1 MANLKK
7 FSKPIPIRQSGVVLF
22 ITLVALV
29 VMLIASV
36 ALIRSSDINLL
47 MSGSLAFKR
56 DVVNQAE
63 RAMPAIRNKF
73 LIGALTSGVAKQ
85 TDHISTDNYYATI
98 LASSNQGIPNVL
110 LDTAVFDAAMPNN
123 NIVYA
128 AGGITVRYVI
138 DRMCVTG
145 TVEVSAGSCT
155 ISKPGT
161 DFGGDA
167 FNIENKLKGEDGVVY
182 RISMRATGPKN
193 TEAFLQSTFT
203 I

>member
-1 MANLKK
+1 MKK
-7 FSKPIPIRQSGVVLF
+7 FQKIKRPIPNKQSGVILF

-36 ALIRSSDINLL
+36 ALIRSTDTNLL
-47 MSGSLAFKR
+47 VSGSLAFKR

-63 RAMPAIRNKF
+63 RTMPVIRDKF
-73 LIGALTSGVAKQ
+73 LIGSMSGGTSKQ
-85 TDHISTDNYYATI
+85 EDRIATDNYYATI
-98 LASSNQGIPNVL
+98 LPSSSQGIPNIL
-110 LDTAVFDAAMPNN
+110 LNTATFDAAMPSN
-123 NIVYA
+123 NIVYT
-128 AGGITVRYVI
+128 AGGITIRYVI

-161 DFGGDA
+161 DFGGDV
-167 FNIENKLKGEDGVVY
+167 FNIENKLTGEDGVVY
-182 RISMRATGPKN
+182 RISLRATGPKN